1 MMKRKILLITL
12 LAAAHFGISITLGFL
27 FFRSLPGKR
36 ILGADLSSSPFGW
49 PLMVLL
55 FPVRNIVNPFLR
67 YHDWWL
73 FERAGVLVPLA
84 ASIVW
89 AVAIY
94 HLVAWLAGRRPAA

>member
-12 LAAAHFGISITLGFL
+12 LAAAHFGISITLSFL
-27 FFRSLPGKR
+27 FYRSLPGKR

-55 FPVRNIVNPFLR
+55 FPVRNVVNFFLSE
-67 YHDWWL
+67 HDRWL
-73 FERAGVLVPLA
+73 FGRGGVLVPLG

-89 AVAIY
+89 GVAVY
-94 HLVAWLAGRRPAA
+94 RLMAWLAGRRAA